1 MNALDRLLARLAQPS
16 VVLRVA
22 ALAIGL
28 LELAAAVAGLLGFR
42 TDAYDGLVSALYLRW
57 GGAST
62 DPALLLLCF
71 ALLLLFA
78 WSYWRLAREG
88 QVDQPPQQLLGR
100 ILLIDLLAV
109 CVTPGLPFLVTALA
123 AVLLRA
129 RTAFL
134 FALAQIAVNLLLYG
148 LLPGADL
155 LPTSPGLPVWLDG
168 LGLLMAMV
176 ALHGL
181 AFGLGRMAA
190 AEAEK
195 RRWLQ
200 VMLAERL
207 SGEALLAEQLRYSER
222 MLLAREL
229 HDLVG
234 HHLTALNLQ
243 LQLGSALLQRS
254 DPAAAALAVDK
265 ASSSAAHLLADVREA
280 VSQQRSS
287 RRIDLTAALLALA
300 DGVAS
305 TRIELDMATAAR
317 DLSPRVAH
325 ALLRCVQEAVTNSV
339 RHARAATLRISL
351 SVDVEPTAAGSQP
364 AMVRVSIDDDGSGA
378 ARLTPGNGLQGMA
391 ERMTE
396 LGGSMTVSR
405 SQPGFRIDLLCPRT
419 A

>member
-88 QVDQPPQQLLGR
+88 QVDQPPPQLLGR

-134 FALAQIAVNLLLYG
+134 FALSQIAVNLLLYG

-155 LPTSPGLPVWLDG
+155 LPASPGLPVWLDG